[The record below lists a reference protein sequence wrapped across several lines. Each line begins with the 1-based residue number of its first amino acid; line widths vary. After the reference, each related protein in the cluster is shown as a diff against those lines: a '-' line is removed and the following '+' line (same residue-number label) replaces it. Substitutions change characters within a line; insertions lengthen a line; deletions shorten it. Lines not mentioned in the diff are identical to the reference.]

1 MIAKFIF
8 FCCIVSLS
16 ICSLALLNVNI
27 RNMKILL
34 VFFLLHL
41 PIGNLGQSANKQS
54 NYVLIMAD
62 DLGIGDLGCYG
73 NTTLRTPHIDSLAKD
88 GVMLTQ
94 HIAAATL
101 CTPSRAALLTGR
113 YPIRSG
119 MTSLHRIGVYIFA
132 AGSGGLPTNETTFV
146 KQLKEQ
152 GYSTGLVGKWHLGL
166 NCESSEDH
174 CHHPF
179 RHGFDYFYGLPLTN
193 LRNCKPNA
201 GNIIIVGSRSNVRT
215 VVQATILALCVLL
228 LLDLFHLVTVPWRAL
243 GFVFLAVALLLVVVL
258 LFLSQFRNIN
268 CILMRNRR
276 VIQQPFSC
284 ENLTQRMTSEATSF
298 MERNSDRPFLLFMSF
313 IPVHTAL
320 YASPDFLGKSRH
332 GLYGDSVEEM
342 DWSVGQILASLERLN
357 LSNRTLVY
365 FTSDQGAH
373 IEEISDAGEVHGGWN
388 GIYKGGK
395 ATNWEGGIRVP
406 GLLRWPGVLTA
417 GKSINEPTS
426 NMDLFP
432 TIFNLSKAAMPRNR
446 IIDGRDLMPLL
457 LGEVQQSDHE
467 FLFHYCNSYL
477 SAVRWHPRHSSSVW
491 KAHFFT
497 PNFNP
502 EGTQGC
508 FDTHVCMCYGA
519 YVSQHDPP
527 LLYDLSRDPAESSPL
542 TPTSEPRYHQIL
554 EAMREAVDKHQRTLT
569 PVPDQLSL
577 NNVIWKPWL
586 QPCCSTVWEHC
597 HCDNERSRSP
607 ALDGNTD

>member
-1 MIAKFIF
+1 MSDRLEGLGAARRHFQ
-8 FCCIVSLS
+8 VSGGKGGPTIS
-16 ICSLALLNVNI
+16 FPE
-27 RNMKILL
+27 NMKILL

-388 GIYKGGK
+388 GIYKG
-395 ATNWEGGIRVP
+395 
-406 GLLRWPGVLTA
+406 
-417 GKSINEPTS
+417 
-426 NMDLFP
+426 
-432 TIFNLSKAAMPRNR
+432 
-446 IIDGRDLMPLL
+446 
-457 LGEVQQSDHE
+457 
-467 FLFHYCNSYL
+467 
-477 SAVRWHPRHSSSVW
+477 SSVW

>member
-1 MIAKFIF
+1 
-8 FCCIVSLS
+8 
-16 ICSLALLNVNI
+16 
-27 RNMKILL
+27 MKILL
-34 VFFLLHL
+34 AFLLLHL
-41 PIGNLGQSANKQS
+41 AIGNLGQGANTQP
-54 NYVLIMAD
+54 NYVLILAD

-88 GVMLTQ
+88 GITMTQ
-94 HIAAATL
+94 HIAAAAL
-101 CTPSRAALLTGR
+101 CTPSRAAILTGR

-119 MTSLHRIGVYIFA
+119 MASFQRMGVYIFA

-146 KQLKEQ
+146 KLLKEQ
-152 GYSTGLVGKWHLGL
+152 GYSTGLIGKWHLGL

-201 GNIIIVGSRSNVRT
+201 GSIIVVGARSSVRIAI
-215 VVQATILALCVLL
+215 QIAIPALLTLL
-228 LLDLFHLVTVPWRAL
+228 LIDFLGLVRMPWRAL
-243 GFVFLAVALLLVVVL
+243 GFIFLAGALLLIVL
-258 LFLSQFRNIN
+258 LLFFSQFRNLN

-284 ENLTQRMTSEATSF
+284 ENLTQRMTSEAIAF
-298 MERNSDRPFLLFMSF
+298 MERNSDRPFLLFMAF

-320 YASPDFLGKSRH
+320 YASPDFLGKSKH

-342 DWSVGQILASLERLN
+342 DWSVGQILASLDRRN
-357 LSNRTLVY
+357 LSSRTLVY

-373 IEEISDAGEVHGGWN
+373 VEEISDSGEVHGGWN

-395 ATNWEGGIRVP
+395 STNWEGGIRVP
-406 GLLRWPGVLTA
+406 GLLRWPGVLAA
-417 GKSINEPTS
+417 GKSVDELTS

-432 TIFNLSKAAMPRNR
+432 TIVKLSNATMPTDR

-457 LGEVQQSDHE
+457 LGETQQSEHE

-477 SAVRWHPRHSSSVW
+477 SAVRWHPRHSSSMW

-502 EGTQGC
+502 EGAQGC
-508 FDTHVCMCYGA
+508 FDTHVCLCFGSF
-519 YVSQHDPP
+519 VSQHNPP
-527 LLYDLSRDPAESSPL
+527 LLYDLSRDPAESLPL
-542 TPTSEPRYHQIL
+542 TPASEPQYYQIL
-554 EAMREAVDKHQRTLT
+554 QVMGEAVERHQGNLA
-569 PVPDQLSL
+569 PVPNQLSL
-577 NNVIWKPWL
+577 DNVIWKPWL
-586 QPCCSTVWEHC
+586 QPCCSTAWDQC
-597 HCDNERSRSP
+597 HCDN
-607 ALDGNTD
+607 DGNRSTELNGTTN

>member
-1 MIAKFIF
+1 M
-8 FCCIVSLS
+8 
-16 ICSLALLNVNI
+16 N
-27 RNMKILL
+27 ILL
-34 VFFLLHL
+34 MFFLLYL
-41 PIGNLGQSANKQS
+41 AKVNVGQSASSQP

-73 NTTLRTPHIDSLAKD
+73 NSTLRTPYIDSLAKD
-88 GVMLTQ
+88 GITLTQ
-94 HIAAATL
+94 HIAAAAL
-101 CTPSRAALLTGR
+101 CTPSRAAVLTGR

-119 MTSLHRIGVYIFA
+119 MTTFQRIGVYIFA

-146 KQLKEQ
+146 KLLKEQ

-174 CHHPF
+174 CHHPL

-193 LRNCKPNA
+193 LRNCKPDGGSVIN
-201 GNIIIVGSRSNVRT
+201 VGARSTVRS
-215 VVQATILALCVLL
+215 VVQVATLSLFTLL
-228 LLDLFHLVTVPWRAL
+228 LLDFCQLMRAPWRAL
-243 GFVFLAVALLLVVVL
+243 GFIFLAVALLLAVVL
-258 LFLSQFRNIN
+258 LFFSQFRNLN
-268 CILMRNRR
+268 CILMRNWT

-284 ENLTQRMTSEATSF
+284 ENLTQRMTNEATSF
-298 MERNSDRPFLLFMSF
+298 IERNSDRPFLLFMSF

-320 YASPDFLGKSRH
+320 YASPEFLGKSKH

-357 LSNRTLVY
+357 LSDRTLVY

-373 IEEISDAGEVHGGWN
+373 VEEISDTGEVHGGWN

-417 GKSINEPTS
+417 GRSIDEPTS

-432 TIFNLSKAAMPRNR
+432 TIVRLSEATMPRDR
-446 IIDGRDLMPLL
+446 IIDGQDLMPLL
-457 LGEVQQSDHE
+457 LGEVQQSEHE

-477 SAVRWHPRHSSSVW
+477 SAVRWHPRHSSSIW

-502 EGTQGC
+502 EGSQGC
-508 FDTHVCMCYGA
+508 FDTHVCFCYGDFINP
-519 YVSQHDPP
+519 HDPP
-527 LLYDLSRDPAESSPL
+527 LLYDLLRDPSESFPL
-542 TPTSEPRYHQIL
+542 TPTSESQYHQIL
-554 EAMREAVDKHQRTLT
+554 EVIKEAVRKHQETLT
-569 PVPDQLSL
+569 PVPDQLSIGNL
-577 NNVIWKPWL
+577 IWKPWL
-586 QPCCSTVWEHC
+586 QPCCSTVWKRC
-597 HCDNERSRSP
+597 YCDKERNSST
-607 ALDGNTD
+607 ALD